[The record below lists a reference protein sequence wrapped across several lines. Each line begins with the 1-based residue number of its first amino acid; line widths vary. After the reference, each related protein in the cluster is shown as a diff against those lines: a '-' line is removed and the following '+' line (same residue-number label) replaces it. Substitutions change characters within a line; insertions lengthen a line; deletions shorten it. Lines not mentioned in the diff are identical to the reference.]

1 MAEIK
6 EYTLKEVTEHNT
18 EKDLWIIIDGNVY
31 DVTKYTL
38 DHPGGVESLVEVAG
52 QDATTAFE
60 DVGHSDEARE
70 IMEPFLVGRL
80 EGFTKAARK
89 QAVQIVRKEPAP
101 SQSNVPSIKTLST
114 VGAASLLAGTAT
126 TVAYKFHGRI
136 NIPGAHKYLHKLNL
150 HKLNFPQSDNGFLK
164 GFLLASVFSAA
175 FGASF
180 ASYISKI
187 TTIPGGFGRSPMYK
201 RVPKLPPRHYV
212 GFLKS
217 TEFQP
222 LPLKSKQILR
232 GTGLVRLTFELPT
245 PTTRLGLPIG
255 QHVAIQAK
263 IGEQTVTRSY
273 TPTSN
278 DSDLGELVLLIR
290 VYDEGLLTGRYLSQL
305 KVGDQVLFRGP
316 KGAMKYK
323 KGYAKK
329 IGMVAGGTGITP
341 HYQLIRSICE
351 DRTDT
356 TEVSLVYANRTEDDI
371 LLRSELDAWAKAYPK
386 NLKVHYM
393 LDNPPEGW
401 QYGSGFVTKD
411 VLEQYMPAPS
421 SDGSSKILLCGPP
434 GMINATKKNL
444 VELGWKKPGSV
455 GKMTDDIFTF

>member
-70 IMEPFLVGRL
+70 IMEPFLIGRL
-80 EGFTKAARK
+80 EGFTKTARK
-89 QAVQIVRKEPAP
+89 QAVQIVRKEPAS
-101 SQSNVPSIKTLST
+101 SQSNMPSAKTLST

-126 TVAYKFHGRI
+126 AVAYKFHGHI
-136 NIPGAHKYLHKLNL
+136 HIPGAEKYLHKLNL
-150 HKLNFPQSDNGFLK
+150 HKLNFLQSDNGFLK

-187 TTIPGGFGRSPMYK
+187 TTIPGGFGRTPMYK
-201 RVPKLPPRHYV
+201 KAPKLPLRHYV

-290 VYDEGLLTGRYLSQL
+290 VYDEGLLTGKYLSQL

-386 NLKVHYM
+386 NLKVHY
-393 LDNPPEGW
+393 
-401 QYGSGFVTKD
+401 
-411 VLEQYMPAPS
+411 
-421 SDGSSKILLCGPP
+421 
-434 GMINATKKNL
+434 
-444 VELGWKKPGSV
+444 
-455 GKMTDDIFTF
+455 

>member
-1 MAEIK
+1 MTVIT
-6 EYTLKEVTEHNT
+6 EYTLKEVAEHNT
-18 EKDLWIIIDGNVY
+18 EKDLWIIVDGNIY

-52 QDATTAFE
+52 QDATQAFE

-70 IMEPFLVGRL
+70 IMAPFLIGTVQ
-80 EGFTKAARK
+80 GFSATTSRK
-89 QAVQIVRKEPAP
+89 QTVQIVRKEPVS
-101 SQSNVPSIKTLST
+101 SQSNLLSTKTLST
-114 VGAASLLAGTAT
+114 IGAASLVAGTVT
-126 TVAYKFHGRI
+126 TVAYKLHGKVH
-136 NIPGAHKYLHKLNL
+136 IPGAQQYLHKI
-150 HKLNFPQSDNGFLK
+150 NFLQSENGFLK
-164 GFLLASVFSAA
+164 GFLLASVLSAA
-175 FGASF
+175 FGAGF

-187 TTIPGGFGRSPMYK
+187 TTIPGGFGRSAMYK
-201 RVPKLPPRHYV
+201 KVPKLPTRHFV

-222 LPLKSKQILR
+222 LPLVSKQILP
-232 GTGLVRLTFELPT
+232 GQGLVRLTFELPT

-263 IGEQTVTRSY
+263 IGEQTITRSY

-278 DSDLGELVLLIR
+278 DTDLGKLVLLIR
-290 VYDEGLLTGRYLSQL
+290 LYDDGMLTGQYLAKL

-316 KGAMKYK
+316 KGAMKYQ

-351 DRTDT
+351 DPRDT

-371 LLRSELDAWAKAYPK
+371 LLRSELDLWAKSYPK

-401 QYGSGFVTKD
+401 QYGSGFITKD
-411 VLEQYMPAPS
+411 VLEQHMPAPS
-421 SDGSSKILLCGPP
+421 NDGSTKILLCGPP

-444 VELGWKKPGSV
+444 VELGWKKPGAV

>member
-1 MAEIK
+1 MTVIT
-6 EYTLKEVTEHNT
+6 EYTLKEVAEHNT
-18 EKDLWIIIDGNVY
+18 EKDLWIIVDGNIY

-52 QDATTAFE
+52 QDATQAFE

-70 IMEPFLVGRL
+70 IMAPFLIGTVQ
-80 EGFTKAARK
+80 GFSAKTSRK
-89 QAVQIVRKEPAP
+89 QTVQIVRKEPVS
-101 SQSNVPSIKTLST
+101 SQSNLLSTKTLST
-114 VGAASLLAGTAT
+114 IGAASLVAGTVTA
-126 TVAYKFHGRI
+126 VAYKLHGKVH
-136 NIPGAHKYLHKLNL
+136 IPGAQQYLHKI
-150 HKLNFPQSDNGFLK
+150 NFLQSENGFLK
-164 GFLLASVFSAA
+164 GFLLASVLSAT
-175 FGASF
+175 FGAGF

-187 TTIPGGFGRSPMYK
+187 TTIPGGFGRSAMYK
-201 RVPKLPPRHYV
+201 KVPKLPTRHFV

-222 LPLKSKQILR
+222 LPLVSKQILP
-232 GTGLVRLTFELPT
+232 GQGLVRLTFELPT

-263 IGEQTVTRSY
+263 IEEQTITRSY

-278 DSDLGELVLLIR
+278 DTDLGKLVLLIR
-290 VYDEGLLTGRYLSQL
+290 LYDDGMLTGQYLAKL

-316 KGAMKYK
+316 KGAMKYQ

-351 DRTDT
+351 DPRDT

-371 LLRSELDAWAKAYPK
+371 LLRSELDLWAKSYPK
-386 NLKVHYM
+386 NLKVHFM

-401 QYGSGFVTKD
+401 QYGSGFITKD
-411 VLEQYMPAPS
+411 VLEQHMPAPS
-421 SDGSSKILLCGPP
+421 NDGSTKILLCGPP

-444 VELGWKKPGSV
+444 VELGWKKPGAV

>member
-1 MAEIK
+1 MADNT
-6 EYTLKEVTEHNT
+6 EYTLKEITEHNT
-18 EKDLWIIIDGNVY
+18 EKDLWIIVDGNVY

-38 DHPGGVESLVEVAG
+38 DHPGGLESLVEVAG
-52 QDATTAFE
+52 QDATQAFE

-70 IMEPFLVGRL
+70 IMAPFLVGKL
-80 EGFTKAARK
+80 QGFTKSTRR
-89 QAVQIVRKEPAP
+89 QAVQIVRKQPAP
-101 SQSNVPSIKTLST
+101 SPSSVPSSKTLGT
-114 VGAASLLAGTAT
+114 IGAASLLAGTAT
-126 TVAYKFHGRI
+126 TIVYKLHGRMH
-136 NIPGAHKYLHKLNL
+136 IPGAHKYLQNINSL
-150 HKLNFPQSDNGFLK
+150 QSENGFLK
-164 GFLLASVFSAA
+164 GFLLASVLSAA
-175 FGASF
+175 FGAGF
-180 ASYISKI
+180 TSYISKL

-201 RVPKLPPRHYV
+201 RVPKLPTRHIV

-217 TEFQP
+217 TVFQP
-222 LPLKSKQILR
+222 LPLVSKQILP
-232 GTGLVRLTFELPT
+232 GQGLVRLTFELPT
-245 PTTRLGLPIG
+245 PMTRLGLPIG

-278 DSDLGELVLLIR
+278 DGDLGKLILLIR
-290 VYDEGLLTGRYLSQL
+290 LYDEGLLTGKYLAKL

-316 KGAMKYK
+316 KGAMKYR

-351 DRTDT
+351 DLTDT

-371 LLRSELDAWAKAYPK
+371 LLRAELDAWAKAYPK

-401 QYGSGFVTKD
+401 LYGSGFVTKD
-411 VLEQYMPAPS
+411 ILEQYMPAPS
-421 SDGSSKILLCGPP
+421 NDGSSKILLCGPP
-434 GMINATKKNL
+434 GMIIATKKNL
-444 VELGWKKPGSV
+444 AELGWKKPGSV

>member
-70 IMEPFLVGRL
+70 IMEPFLIGRL
-80 EGFTKAARK
+80 EGFTKTARK

-101 SQSNVPSIKTLST
+101 SQSNMPGVKTLST

-126 TVAYKFHGRI
+126 AVAYKFHGRI
-136 NIPGAHKYLHKLNL
+136 HILGAHRYLHKLNL
-150 HKLNFPQSDNGFLK
+150 HKLNFLQSDNGFLK

-187 TTIPGGFGRSPMYK
+187 TTIPGGFGRTPMYK
-201 RVPKLPPRHYV
+201 KAPKLPLRHYV

-290 VYDEGLLTGRYLSQL
+290 VYDEGLLTGKYLSQL

-401 QYGSGFVTKD
+401 QYGSGFVNKE
-411 VLEQYMPAPS
+411 VLEKYMPAPS

-434 GMINATKKNL
+434 GMINATKNNL
-444 VELGWKKPGSV
+444 VELGWKKPGAV

>member
-1 MAEIK
+1 MADIT
-6 EYTLKEVTEHNT
+6 EYTLKEITEHNT

-52 QDATTAFE
+52 QDATQAFE

-70 IMEPFLVGRL
+70 IMAPFLIGKL
-80 EGFTKAARK
+80 QGFTKSTRR
-89 QAVQIVRKEPAP
+89 QAVHIVRKQPAP
-101 SQSNVPSIKTLST
+101 SPSSVPSSKTLGT
-114 VGAASLLAGTAT
+114 IGAASLLAGTAT
-126 TVAYKFHGRI
+126 TIVYKLHGRVH
-136 NIPGAHKYLHKLNL
+136 IPGAHKYLQNI
-150 HKLNFPQSDNGFLK
+150 NFLQSENGFLK
-164 GFLLASVFSAA
+164 GFLLASVLSAA
-175 FGASF
+175 FGAGF
-180 ASYISKI
+180 TSYISKL

-201 RVPKLPPRHYV
+201 RVPKLPTRHIV

-222 LPLKSKQILR
+222 LPLVSKQIL
-232 GTGLVRLTFELPT
+232 P
-245 PTTRLGLPIG
+245 G
-255 QHVAIQAK
+255 QSLHVAIQTK

-278 DSDLGELVLLIR
+278 DGDLGKLVLLIR
-290 VYDEGLLTGRYLSQL
+290 LYDEGLLTGQYLAKL

-316 KGAMKYK
+316 KGAMKYR

-351 DRTDT
+351 DLTDT

-371 LLRSELDAWAKAYPK
+371 LLRAELDAWAKAYPK

-401 QYGSGFVTKD
+401 LYGSGFVTKD
-411 VLEQYMPAPS
+411 ILELYMPAPS
-421 SDGSSKILLCGPP
+421 NDGSSKILLCGPP

>member
-1 MAEIK
+1 MAEIT
-6 EYTLKEVTEHNT
+6 EYTLKEVTQHNT

-70 IMEPFLVGRL
+70 VMAPFMIGKLA
-80 EGFTKAARK
+80 GFTKTTRK
-89 QAVQIVRKEPAP
+89 QAVQIVRRDPAP
-101 SQSNVPSIKTLST
+101 SQSKLPSAKTLGT
-114 VGAASLLAGTAT
+114 IGAAGLLAGTASAI
-126 TVAYKFHGRI
+126 AYNLHGRVH
-136 NIPGAHKYLHKLNL
+136 IPGAHKYLHKLNFL
-150 HKLNFPQSDNGFLK
+150 QSDNGFLK
-164 GFLLASVFSAA
+164 GFLLASVASAA
-175 FGASF
+175 FGAGF
-180 ASYISKI
+180 AKYIAKI

-201 RVPKLPPRHYV
+201 RVPKLPLRHYV

-278 DSDLGELVLLIR
+278 DTDLGELVLLIR
-290 VYDEGLLTGRYLSQL
+290 LYDEGLLTGRYLAQL
-305 KVGDQVLFRGP
+305 KVGDEVLFRGP

-351 DRTDT
+351 DRYDT

-411 VLEQYMPAPS
+411 VLEQHMPAPAA
-421 SDGSSKILLCGPP
+421 DGSSKILLCGPP

-444 VELGWKKPGSV
+444 VDLGWKKPGSV

>member
-1 MAEIK
+1 MADIT
-6 EYTLKEVTEHNT
+6 EYTLKEITEHNT

-52 QDATTAFE
+52 QDATQAFE

-70 IMEPFLVGRL
+70 IMAPFLIGKL
-80 EGFTKAARK
+80 QGFTKSTRR
-89 QAVQIVRKEPAP
+89 QAVQIVRKQPAP
-101 SQSNVPSIKTLST
+101 SPSSVPSSKTLGT
-114 VGAASLLAGTAT
+114 IGAASLLAGIAT
-126 TVAYKFHGRI
+126 TIVYKLHGRVH
-136 NIPGAHKYLHKLNL
+136 IPGALKYLQNI
-150 HKLNFPQSDNGFLK
+150 NFLQSENGFLK
-164 GFLLASVFSAA
+164 GFLLASVLAAA
-175 FGASF
+175 FGAGF
-180 ASYISKI
+180 TSYISKL

-201 RVPKLPPRHYV
+201 RVPKLPTRHIV

-222 LPLKSKQILR
+222 LPLVSKQILP
-232 GTGLVRLTFELPT
+232 GQGL
-245 PTTRLGLPIG
+245 
-255 QHVAIQAK
+255 HVAIQTK

-278 DSDLGELVLLIR
+278 DGDLGKLVLLIR
-290 VYDEGLLTGRYLSQL
+290 LYDEGLLTGQYLAKL

-316 KGAMKYK
+316 KGAMKYR

-351 DRTDT
+351 DLTDT

-371 LLRSELDAWAKAYPK
+371 LLRAELDAWAKAYPK

-401 QYGSGFVTKD
+401 LYGSGFVTKD
-411 VLEQYMPAPS
+411 ILELYMPAPS
-421 SDGSSKILLCGPP
+421 NDGSSKILLCGPP

>member
-1 MAEIK
+1 MTVIT
-6 EYTLKEVTEHNT
+6 EYTLKEVAEHNT
-18 EKDLWIIIDGNVY
+18 EKDLWIIVDGNIY

-52 QDATTAFE
+52 QDATQAFE

-70 IMEPFLVGRL
+70 IMAPFLIGTVQ
-80 EGFTKAARK
+80 GFSAKISRK
-89 QAVQIVRKEPAP
+89 QTVQIVRKEPVS
-101 SQSNVPSIKTLST
+101 SQSNLLSTKTLST
-114 VGAASLLAGTAT
+114 IGAASLVAGTVT
-126 TVAYKFHGRI
+126 TVAYKLHGKVH
-136 NIPGAHKYLHKLNL
+136 IPGAQQYLHKI
-150 HKLNFPQSDNGFLK
+150 NFLQSENGFLK
-164 GFLLASVFSAA
+164 GFLLASVLSAA
-175 FGASF
+175 FGAGF

-187 TTIPGGFGRSPMYK
+187 TTIPGGFGRSAMYK
-201 RVPKLPPRHYV
+201 KVPKMPTRHFV

-222 LPLKSKQILR
+222 LPLVSKQILP
-232 GTGLVRLTFELPT
+232 GQGLVRLTFELPT

-263 IGEQTVTRSY
+263 IGEQTITRSY

-278 DSDLGELVLLIR
+278 DTDLGKLVLLIR
-290 VYDEGLLTGRYLSQL
+290 LYDDGMLTGQYLAKL

-316 KGAMKYK
+316 KGAMKYQ

-351 DRTDT
+351 DPRDT

-371 LLRSELDAWAKAYPK
+371 LLRSELDLWAKSYPK

-401 QYGSGFVTKD
+401 QYGSGFITKD
-411 VLEQYMPAPS
+411 VLEQHMPAPS
-421 SDGSSKILLCGPP
+421 NDGSTKILLCGPP

-444 VELGWKKPGSV
+444 VELGWKKPGAV